1 MISLM
6 RADLRRIL
14 NKRSF
19 QIVLG
24 LTAALALSFVIMD
37 RMNFWNGFVFA
48 VNRIN
53 SLESTIPLIMGLA
66 LFIGVY
72 ADEFQSKALQ
82 AAIGR
87 GLPRRRL
94 ILVKIIDCT
103 VLTAGITLIL
113 SLIFAVNMKD
123 GSGVATGVSG
133 ILLIVFGAATA
144 VLSVIS
150 LVLMIIGTI
159 QCARD
164 EASFKMIIYLTIVNV
179 IVAVIAAIFSQ
190 NMFLTN
196 LASAFSDVISFVCSL
211 LVVLGI
217 GSMAAQLGDQ
227 EVMEK
232 CATYFKI
239 VLGVGVL
246 SLLIRFFAIFWG
258 SLFAQALVFTF
269 VVISI
274 VLCVMQYVLYL
285 GLLAKTKKMLAE
297 Q

>member
-53 SLESTIPLIMGLA
+53 SLESTIPLIIGLA

-103 VLTAGITLIL
+103 VLTAGIFLCFFVFFVLLGLIL
-113 SLIFAVNMKD
+113 GAHMTPEDLKILALS
-123 GSGVATGVSG
+123 TVSG
-133 ILLIVFGAATA
+133 AYTVILCTPLAAVILYATDNTALAVFAELILIAIIPFVLQLFGRVLLIYDFHLDTFYITGFADGFFADMM
-144 VLSVIS
+144 LRGGGI
-150 LVLMIIGTI
+150 L
-159 QCARD
+159 R
-164 EASFKMIIYLTIVNV
+164 
-179 IVAVIAAIFSQ
+179 
-190 NMFLTN
+190 
-196 LASAFSDVISFVCSL
+196 L
-211 LVVLGI
+211 LVG
-217 GSMAAQLGDQ
+217 A
-227 EVMEK
+227 
-232 CATYFKI
+232 
-239 VLGVGVL
+239 
-246 SLLIRFFAIFWG
+246 
-258 SLFAQALVFTF
+258 
-269 VVISI
+269 
-274 VLCVMQYVLYL
+274 VLYL
-285 GLLAKTKKMLAE
+285 GLAYLLSWLVFRKKELDL
-297 Q
+297 